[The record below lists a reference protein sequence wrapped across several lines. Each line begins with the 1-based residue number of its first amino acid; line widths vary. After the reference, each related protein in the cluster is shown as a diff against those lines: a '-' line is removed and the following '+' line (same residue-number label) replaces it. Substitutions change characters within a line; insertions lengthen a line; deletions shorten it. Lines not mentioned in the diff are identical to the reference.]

1 MMMILNKRMIIFNH
15 ENHGDASPLSDETQM
30 VVYQLAFNIFMA
42 VNIIIRE
49 CLLASYLGISLSLLL
64 KLAGQQSSAFQQNS
78 SYTSGMYSNTI
89 IGTF

>member
-15 ENHGDASPLSDETQM
+15 ENHGHRDASPLSDESQM

-49 CLLASYLGISLSLLL
+49 CLLASYLGISL
-64 KLAGQQSSAFQQNS
+64 
-78 SYTSGMYSNTI
+78 
-89 IGTF
+89 